1 MEFKPTLTT
10 ANQIKSV
17 TVNGWNRD
25 TKSAIS
31 QTATLNDPNLNF
43 NGDLKDLLNTCDPHE
58 DQVVSEPVFTDG
70 QAMAR
75 ARDILTNRFRDMV
88 TCSATTV
95 GVPDI
100 RAGRNVIITGAGS
113 RFSGNYFVTQ
123 STHSIGESGYTT
135 SFNARREDPGQGG
148 QSQ

>member
-1 MEFKPTLTT
+1 
-10 ANQIKSV
+10 
-17 TVNGWNRD
+17 
-25 TKSAIS
+25 
-31 QTATLNDPNLNF
+31 
-43 NGDLKDLLNTCDPHE
+43 
-58 DQVVSEPVFTDG
+58 
-70 QAMAR
+70 
-75 ARDILTNRFRDMV
+75 
-88 TCSATTV
+88 
-95 GVPDI
+95 VPDI

>member
-1 MEFKPTLTT
+1 MEFRPTLTT

-31 QTATLNDPNLNF
+31 QTANLSDLNINR
-43 NGDLKDLLNTCDPHE
+43 DLMDLLNTCDPRE

-75 ARDILTNRFRDMV
+75 ARDILANRFREML

-95 GVPDI
+95 GLPDI
-100 RAGRNVIITGAGS
+100 RAGRNVIITGVGS
-113 RFSGNYFVTQ
+113 RLSGTYFIKQ

-135 SFNARREDPGQGG
+135 SFNARREDLGQGG